1 MNDQP
6 TNKMKIA
13 VALRTGRTAIGW
25 NQQEFARRLNV
36 ATSTIARIETLETTA
51 SAAVVMDAL
60 DLLRKAGVTID
71 LMSEAGL
78 GFHVTPAAL
87 KDAEQ
92 RLLEEQS
99 HRPER
104 KKSKTAPKED

>member
-1 MNDQP
+1 
-6 TNKMKIA
+6 MKIA

-25 NQQEFARRLNV
+25 NQHEFAQRLNV

-51 SAAVVMDAL
+51 STAVVMDAL

-71 LMSEAGL
+71 LTSEAGVV
-78 GFHVTPAAL
+78 FHVTPAAL

-92 RLLEEQS
+92 RLLDEQAR
-99 HRPER
+99 RPER
-104 KKSKTAPKED
+104 KKAKGKPTEG